1 MALSHLLRTPPM
13 LSRDFSCR
21 RPLAGVCKAWLVMLS
36 VLLIACQ
43 TPREALQQLAQEH
56 GRHWE
61 VLPGHAFPLFILAP
75 RTAEKMTRLRVYLEG
90 DGHSWATATQPSLD
104 PSPHNLLVPR
114 LAVDDPTP
122 NVYLARPC
130 QFVMAATC
138 QTSLWTDRRFSQ
150 AVVDR
155 LSQAMDQLKQR
166 YGNREFE
173 LVGYSGGAALALLL
187 AAQRNDVTQVQT
199 LAGNLSPRL
208 WAAMKG
214 LSPLDGSLE
223 PLDYRDRLVLIP
235 QRHFIAEA
243 DSIIPS
249 HLADQYQQ
257 ALGSPLSQ
265 CVHVPGASHDEGWEA
280 AWSRWAKTP
289 LAHQRL
295 ETESRQI
302 PLKQPTTSPIRLR
315 AARDSAND
323 PEVPAI
329 AD

>member
-1 MALSHLLRTPPM
+1 MAG
-13 LSRDFSCR
+13 FYK
-21 RPLAGVCKAWLVMLS
+21 VWLVMIS
-36 VLLIACQ
+36 ALLIACQ
-43 TPREALQQLAQEH
+43 SPREALQQLGQEH
-56 GRHWE
+56 GRQWE
-61 VLPGHAFPLFILAP
+61 ILPGHAFPLFMLGP
-75 RTAEKMTRLRVYLEG
+75 QTAEKTLRLRVYLEG
-90 DGHSWATATQPSLD
+90 DGHSWATTTQPSLD

-130 QFVMAATC
+130 QFVMAPTC
-138 QTSLWTDRRFSQ
+138 QTSLWTDQRFSQ

-155 LSQAMDQLKQR
+155 LSQALDQLKQR

-223 PLDYRDRLVLIP
+223 PLDYRNRLALIP

-243 DSIIPS
+243 DSIIPG

-265 CVHVPGASHDEGWEA
+265 CVHVPGASHDKGWEA
-280 AWSRWAKTP
+280 TWRRWAKTP
-289 LAHQRL
+289 LAHEHL
-295 ETESRQI
+295 EIESRQI
-302 PLKQPTTSPIRLR
+302 PLKQPITSPLRLR
-315 AARDSAND
+315 AARDNTNNS
-323 PEVPAI
+323 EVPAI